1 MSLDSERNIVVV
13 EIGGEEYSI
22 RALASPEHTRDC
34 AALVDQ
40 KLSDV
45 MRGSLIQ
52 VHKGGILSALVLADE
67 LLKVR
72 EELAGL
78 RAELSR
84 RADALTGEIEDRLAV
99 RGLAGDS

>member
-1 MSLDSERNIVVV
+1 MSSDAERNVVVV
-13 EIGGEEYSI
+13 EIGGEEYGI
-22 RALASPEHTRDC
+22 RALASPEHTREC

-40 KLSDV
+40 KLSEV

-52 VHKGGILSALVLADE
+52 VHKGGILTALVLADE

-72 EELAGL
+72 EELDGL
-78 RAELSR
+78 RSELSR
-84 RADALTGEIEDRLAV
+84 RADVLTGEIEDRLAL